1 MVIDHHSSMLEML
14 GWDSFFENE
23 FRKLEKT
30 DLIPVRILSQQKYS
44 YAVCGERGELEA
56 ILPGKM
62 LHQADFTGGYPAA
75 GDWLAVKA
83 ESSGSIA
90 LIEAVLPRKNGLS
103 RLVAGGRDR
112 ESGGRSQEQILA
124 ANVDTVFIVGALDNG
139 RGLNLRR
146 IERYLTLAWSSGA
159 SPVIILNKIDLCADL
174 MPVMAE
180 VEDIAQGVPVLEI
193 SAIEKKGLE
202 TIKTNLPRGK
212 TGAFLGPSGVGKS
225 SIINALLGRELI
237 KIGDVRQDDSA
248 GRHTTTRR
256 ELFLVPGGGA
266 VIDTPGL
273 REIQLWTEE
282 DSLNSTFAD
291 IFELAGGC
299 RFSDCSHQSEP
310 GCAVQQALEAGTLD
324 IKRLD
329 NYRKL
334 QKELH
339 YLASRQSGR
348 LRLEEKERWRKISKW
363 QKQRLKNNP

>member
-1 MVIDHHSSMLEML
+1 MVIDNHSSMLEML

-30 DLIPVRILSQQKYS
+30 DLIPVRVLSQQKYS
-44 YAVCGERGELEA
+44 YAVGGERGELEA

-62 LHQADFTGGYPAA
+62 LHQADFSGGYPAV

-90 LIEAVLPRKNGLS
+90 MIESVLPRKNGLS
-103 RLVAGGRDR
+103 RLIAGGRDR

-146 IERYLTLAWSSGA
+146 IERYLTLTWSSGA

-180 VEDIAQGVPVLEI
+180 VEDIAQGVPVLGI

-225 SIINALLGRELI
+225 SIINALLGRERL

-363 QKQRLKNNP
+363 QKQQSKKYP